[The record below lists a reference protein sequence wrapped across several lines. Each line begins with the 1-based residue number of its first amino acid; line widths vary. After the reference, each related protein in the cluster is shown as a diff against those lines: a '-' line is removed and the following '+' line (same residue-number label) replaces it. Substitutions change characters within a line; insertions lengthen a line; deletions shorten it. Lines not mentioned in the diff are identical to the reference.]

1 MRVLLAGVAC
11 VGKSTIGAELASLIG
26 VPFFDLDTEVESFY
40 HESIPRLQA
49 RLFTME
55 NYRRKACRVLRD
67 VLSRTDAAQ
76 CVIALPPSGLKPPY
90 WTVVKESGS
99 TVVVLRD
106 NPASILERVDFYD
119 DNSHPIRKQLTP
131 EEREHYL
138 DEIKKDMR
146 YFARSYSKAHI
157 TVRIDGLGRAEAA
170 NQIKAALD
178 ALH

>member
-1 MRVLLAGVAC
+1 M
-11 VGKSTIGAELASLIG
+11 IG

-49 RLFTME
+49 RLLTMD

-67 VLSRTDAAQ
+67 VLARTDTAQ

-90 WTVVKESGS
+90 WSAIKESGS

-106 NPASILERVDFYD
+106 DPANILERIVFYD
-119 DNSHPIRKQLTP
+119 DDSHPIRKELTP
-131 EEREHYL
+131 AERELYL

-146 YFARSYSKAHI
+146 CFARSYSKAHI

-170 NQIKAALD
+170 KQIKAALD
-178 ALH
+178 ALP